1 MKREFAALVVGV
13 GIFEGRRRVGVG
25 DEYVLIRSVSGAL
38 PDELEAQPLL
48 VVSVA
53 IRRLRRTYERES
65 AGVPQRGGQITR
77 VRDSGHC

>member
-38 PDELEAQPLL
+38 PDELEAQTLLTVMGAMTTLSTAVLL
-48 VVSVA
+48 VHAPKWHLHEQGMELV
-53 IRRLRRTYERES
+53 LR
-65 AGVPQRGGQITR
+65 
-77 VRDSGHC
+77 